1 MGQTQS
7 RNGETRTELSI
18 IANDDDEPGG
28 IRGIRGSNSDHHH
41 HHLLPHRANNFSKS
55 PSNGASFPGAQSSSR
70 TISKPAVSAFD
81 PLQDALIQSSPTS
94 AGSPFRVS
102 PHSSS
107 PTDLPEHDPNSI
119 ASTLDSC
126 LGRKS
131 SLSISK
137 SQAVGTVTHHPGGV
151 AAETLKDV
159 TPRTTP
165 QMIPQRAPE
174 VRAPPANSIG
184 SSMTGCSSLTSGS
197 VSSDDSPLTSP
208 DNSDED
214 AVYNPERIAARHVEA
229 AKAVAP
235 ASSAAG
241 LPINRYIK
249 RICVSGLQN
258 QKAFCLNLDEIKSV
272 CRAASELFLSQP
284 VMLELATP
292 VKVVGDTHGQFKDL
306 MRIFRMSGMPP
317 NTNYLFLGDYVDRG
331 KQSLETIMLLLCLK
345 LRFPNNVFLLRGN
358 HECANVTKVYGFY
371 DECKRR
377 SSLKAWRMIVDV
389 FNTLPIAA
397 TIGSK
402 IFCVHGGL
410 SPNLASLQDIEQIS
424 RPTDVPDS
432 GLMSDMLW
440 SDPDQQVKEWADND
454 RGVSYCF
461 GKRVLDRFCADFG
474 FDLVARGHM
483 VVEDGYEF
491 FGNRKLVTIFSA
503 PNYCGDFDNWGA
515 VMSVDQNLLCSFELL
530 QPGKKSSKKA

>member
-7 RNGETRTELSI
+7 RNGEARSELSI

-28 IRGIRGSNSDHHH
+28 IRGLTPHSNHHH
-41 HHLLPHRANNFSKS
+41 RPQK
-55 PSNGASFPGAQSSSR
+55 
-70 TISKPAVSAFD
+70 VSARQQTPSLRLDSHDNISVSTQHSAASD
-81 PLQDALIQSSPTS
+81 PLQDA
-94 AGSPFRVS
+94 AVS
-102 PHSSS
+102 GSSS
-107 PTDLPEHDPNSI
+107 FSPKRDSGRRPFLAPSHQSEEPGSI
-119 ASTLDSC
+119 ASTLDSY
-126 LGRKS
+126 LGRKAS
-131 SLSISK
+131 PSISK
-137 SQAVGTVTHHPGGV
+137 SQAMGTVSSHPGGF
-151 AAETLKDV
+151 AAEALKDV

-165 QMIPQRAPE
+165 QLIPKIRIKSSRA
-174 VRAPPANSIG
+174 APPNSIG
-184 SSMTGCSSLTSGS
+184 SSATAGSLTSGS
-197 VSSDDSPLTSP
+197 VSSGDSPMTSP
-208 DNSDED
+208 ESSDED
-214 AVYNPERIAARHVEA
+214 QTMAGRIAARHVMA
-229 AKAVAP
+229 AQNVPPAP
-235 ASSAAG
+235 SAAG
-241 LPINRYIK
+241 IPVNRLIK

-258 QKAFCLNLDEIKSV
+258 QRPFCMNLDEIKAV

-317 NTNYLFLGDYVDRG
+317 RTNYLFLGDYVDRG
-331 KQSLETIMLLLCLK
+331 KQSLETIMLLFCLK

-410 SPNLASLQDIEQIS
+410 SPNLNTLQDIEQIS

-432 GLMSDMLW
+432 GLMSDLMW
-440 SDPDQQVKEWADND
+440 SDPDNQVKEWADND

-461 GKRVLDRFCADFG
+461 GKRVLDQFCSRFQ

-515 VMSVDQNLLCSFELL
+515 VMAVDENLLCSFELL
-530 QPGKKSSKKA
+530 EPNKKPPKRA

>member
-7 RNGETRTELSI
+7 RNGEARTELSI

-28 IRGIRGSNSDHHH
+28 IRGLNLHSNHHH
-41 HHLLPHRANNFSKS
+41 RPKKLPVKQPARPLRIDSHSHDSLSIS
-55 PSNGASFPGAQSSSR
+55 PLRVDSR
-70 TISKPAVSAFD
+70 D
-81 PLQDALIQSSPTS
+81 PLQDVAELGTPSSFSPGREFSGRSFLAPSQSDNEP
-94 AGSPFRVS
+94 G
-102 PHSSS
+102 
-107 PTDLPEHDPNSI
+107 SI
-119 ASTLDSC
+119 ASTLDSY
-126 LGRKS
+126 LGRKAS
-131 SLSISK
+131 PSISK
-137 SQAVGTVTHHPGGV
+137 SQAMGTVSNQHGV
-151 AAETLKDV
+151 SAAEALKDV
-159 TPRTTP
+159 TPRATP
-165 QMIPQRAPE
+165 QLIPKLSIKDPRI
-174 VRAPPANSIG
+174 VPPNSIG
-184 SSMTGCSSLTSGS
+184 SSATAGSLTSGS
-197 VSSDDSPLTSP
+197 VSSGDSPMTSP
-208 DNSDED
+208 ESSDED
-214 AVYNPERIAARHVEA
+214 QSMAERIAARHVMA
-229 AKAVAP
+229 ARNVPSAP
-235 ASSAAG
+235 SASG
-241 LPINRYIK
+241 IPVNRLIK

-258 QKAFCLNLDEIKSV
+258 QRAFCMNLDEINSV

-284 VMLELATP
+284 VLLELATP

-306 MRIFRMSGMPP
+306 MRIFRLSGMPP

-331 KQSLETIMLLLCLK
+331 KQSLETIMLLFCLK

-377 SSLKAWRMIVDV
+377 SSLKAWRSIVDV

-410 SPNLASLQDIEQIS
+410 SPNLTTLQDIEQIS

-432 GLMSDMLW
+432 GLMSDLMW
-440 SDPDQQVKEWADND
+440 SDPDPQVKEWADND

-461 GKRVLDRFCADFG
+461 GKRVLDQFCNRFK

-515 VMSVDQNLLCSFELL
+515 VMSVDENLLCSFELL
-530 QPGKKSSKKA
+530 EPNKKPSKRS